1 MQFLSSS
8 PWVLTGA
15 ALLLGPAGAQAAGP
29 DAEQPVKIEARSL
42 SGKADEEARAEGDVE
57 LRQGGLLLKADR
69 LTYRSQSDRAV
80 AEGRVSVS
88 REGSTFKGPRLELTV
103 QSFEGFF
110 LEPEFDIGRTK
121 TGGRA
126 QRIDFA
132 GSARFQ
138 AKQPVY
144 SSCPLD
150 GSGGPD

>member
-1 MQFLSSS
+1 
-8 PWVLTGA
+8 
-15 ALLLGPAGAQAAGP
+15 
-29 DAEQPVKIEARSL
+29 
-42 SGKADEEARAEGDVE
+42 
-57 LRQGGLLLKADR
+57 
-69 LTYRSQSDRAV
+69 V

-138 AKQPVY
+138 ATQPVY
-144 SSCPLD
+144 SSCPLY
-150 GSGGPD
+150 GSGGPDWLLTARTLSVDLDANEGVTIILERVRLVLLSHDGRPPAAGSPCA